1 MNRRDFFRLASVLG
15 LTPICRSVASSEVRY
30 YDDFGKVLIVGAG
43 PAGMSVAHL
52 LEQAGLDYLL
62 FEAAKHP
69 GGRTKTNMDFVDF
82 PIPLGAEWLH
92 AEAETLEEIV
102 NDDGV
107 EVDVE
112 RLRYAPESTY
122 GLYER
127 GEIKTWSSGDVSDLK
142 FKDHTWLT
150 FFKQYILPGIQHKIQ
165 LETQIVSIDHSFDG
179 VMIKDANGK
188 SYTGQ
193 AVVMAV
199 PPMAIKERR
208 ISFVPDLPTRKRDA
222 FDKAIIW
229 TGFKAFFTFKKR
241 FYPTF
246 LDIDGANTRKG
257 QKMFYDAAYGQ
268 DTEYN
273 VLGLFSVGDQ
283 AEPYQGLRD
292 SELKDKVLTELDQ
305 MFDGQ
310 ASAGYLSHISQD
322 WSQEP
327 FIHQAYFA
335 NSGNWRL
342 PPRMRS
348 AINQKVF
355 FAGDTYTNG
364 EDWGSVHAAAES
376 AREAVDMILK
386 LHS

>member
-1 MNRRDFFRLASVLG
+1 M
-15 LTPICRSVASSEVRY
+15 
-30 YDDFGKVLIVGAG
+30 
-43 PAGMSVAHL
+43 
-52 LEQAGLDYLL
+52 L
-62 FEAAKHP
+62 FDAAKHP

-127 GEIKTWSSGDVSDLK
+127 GEIKTWSSDVVSDLK

-165 LETQIVSIDHSFDG
+165 LETQIVSIDHSSDG

-268 DTEYN
+268 NTEYN

-283 AEPYQGLRD
+283 AVPYQGLGD
-292 SELKDKVLTELDQ
+292 TQLKDKVLTELDQ

-335 NSGNWRL
+335 NSGDWRL

-348 AINQKVF
+348 AINSKVF